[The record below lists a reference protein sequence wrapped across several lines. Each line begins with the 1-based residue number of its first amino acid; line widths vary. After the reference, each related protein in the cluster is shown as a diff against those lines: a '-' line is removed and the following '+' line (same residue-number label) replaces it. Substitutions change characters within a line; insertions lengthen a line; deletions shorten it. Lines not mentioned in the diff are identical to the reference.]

1 MAEKILLV
9 DDEPNVLDGYRR
21 TLGRE
26 FALET
31 AVGGRKRSRC
41 WQRKVRMRWWCRICG
56 CQEWMAFSY

>member
-26 FALET
+26 FAPET
-31 AVGGRKRSRC
+31 AVGGQEALALMADKGPYAVVVSDM
-41 WQRKVRMRWWCRICG
+41 RMT
-56 CQEWMAFSY
+56 EWMAFSC